1 MRSNTLLLRICMF
14 TCIVSHVACLTY
26 QSINDPGAKVAQGGL
41 KYYFFFQCTFDLLNI
56 ALIAHMFQWVDIFI
70 TLDYVLNIAESGL
83 DDDLSRSSEHAAII
97 NSRVSIKESI

>member
-1 MRSNTLLLRICMF
+1 
-14 TCIVSHVACLTY
+14 
-26 QSINDPGAKVAQGGL
+26 
-41 KYYFFFQCTFDLLNI
+41 
-56 ALIAHMFQWVDIFI
+56 MFQWVDIFI